1 MSDEPINE
9 TPEDAKPVEVTA
21 PLWTQYAPTTPPPPG
36 TTVLTAPAAAAG
48 GRNSGKSLGVILG
61 ATGLSLVVGGA
72 AGIGGAAYYNHEH
85 KQDSSSVSTV
95 GNGSTSPVVQSDG
108 SASETTLEAVAHAV
122 LPSVVK
128 IEAQGG
134 QTLGTGSGIIFSPDG
149 KILTNNHVVDFAAKS
164 GGRIRVDFNDGTFAN
179 ATVLGTD
186 PLTDTAV
193 IQAQGVSGLHP
204 LAIGKSSALQV
215 GQSVLAIGSP
225 YGLNG
230 SVTAGIVSALNRPTD
245 VTQGNASNRTV
256 YPAIQTDA
264 AINPGNSGGP
274 LVDLSGRLVGINA
287 SIHGSGSS
295 GASGQSGS
303 IGLGF
308 AIPIDAIL
316 PIVDE
321 LSAGKPATHA
331 KLGVSVGDVGG
342 KDAVST
348 TEGDVLFGTN
358 GAKVEKVTGGSAAAN
373 AGLQNGDIITKVD
386 NHPVTTSDGLV
397 ATIRAYRPGNKVTVT
412 YVRNGQTATAQV
424 TLDSDAASASS

>member
-1 MSDEPINE
+1 MND
-9 TPEDAKPVEVTA
+9 TPDTTTPAEETA

-36 TTVLTAPAAAAG
+36 TSVLPPPAPASTA
-48 GRNSGKSLGVILG
+48 RTSGKGLGVVLG
-61 ATGLSLVVGGA
+61 ATGLALVVGAA
-72 AGIGGAAYYNHEH
+72 AGVGGAAYYNHEH
-85 KQDSSSVSTV
+85 TNSSSVSTV
-95 GNGSTSPVVQSDG
+95 GDGSSSPIVQSNG
-108 SASETTLEAVAHAV
+108 TANETTIEKVAAAV

-134 QTLGTGSGIIFSPDG
+134 QELGTGSGIILTGDG
-149 KILTNNHVVDFAAKS
+149 KILTNNHVVDFAAK
-164 GGRIRVDFNDGTFAN
+164 GGRIRVDFNNGSFAN

-193 IQAQGVSGLHP
+193 IQAQGVSGLQP
-204 LAIGKSSALQV
+204 LSIGKSSSLAV

-225 YGLNG
+225 YGLDG
-230 SVTAGIVSALNRPTD
+230 SVTSGIVSALNRPTD
-245 VTQGNASNRTV
+245 VTQGNATNRTV

-287 SIHGSGSS
+287 SIHGSGTTDQN
-295 GASGQSGS
+295 GQSGS

-316 PIVDE
+316 PIVDQLE
-321 LSAGKPATHA
+321 AGKAATHA

-342 KDAVST
+342 KGAVGT
-348 TEGDVLFGTN
+348 TQGDVLFGVN
-358 GAKVEKVTGGSAAAN
+358 GAKVEKVTAGSAAAN

-386 NHPVTTSDGLV
+386 SHPITTSDGLV
-397 ATIRAYRPGNKVTVT
+397 ATIRAYRPGDKVTVT

-424 TLDSDAASASS
+424 TLDSDASSTAS